1 MSFEGII
8 SIHLENKLPIDFINF
23 LGVFKQHNWHYI
35 IDGETR
41 YIPLQDNGMYNWQIV
56 SEENEQEVLKI
67 LEQKYQQD
75 ELILLC
81 FKNDG
86 YGIVMPL

>member
-35 IDGETR
+35 IDGEIR
-41 YIPLQDNGMYNWQIV
+41 YIPLHDNGMYNWQIA

-67 LEQKYQQD
+67 LEKSINKTNLFYCALKMMD
-75 ELILLC
+75 
-81 FKNDG
+81 
-86 YGIVMPL
+86 MA